1 MKEKVKNNVT
11 KEERRQMKQKL
22 FRWGRTVDF
31 CRNKQREIE
40 KLQMIIKNYLMLEKN
55 VPFLG
60 KKDADCFIE
69 AKQLY
74 EMEVNKMEEY
84 ICKEMKQYSE
94 MERYIEQLNY
104 DEQMFLK
111 LRYQKGHQYDYS
123 AVNTHKSRAKC
134 FRDHDLILDKL
145 ILICRKQKAVA

>member
-111 LRYQKGHQYDYS
+111 LRYQKGHQYDYI
-123 AVNTHKSRAKC
+123 ALNTHKSRAKC

-145 ILICRKQKAVA
+145 RLICRKQKAVA